1 MAFNFGVDT
10 RRGLGGPLSSLETND
25 GKTTE
30 DNSIDFYDGVKSS
43 PVHVSFPNDLEQ
55 IDHWITFRAFET
67 KQMSRRV
74 ATDKNALA
82 FIALPVPSNLSAG
95 YEIGYTEFS
104 LGAIGQEIVDAV
116 NNDEKSKQL
125 VAALGAGA
133 AAGAAV
139 AAVTGQSLLAGATA
153 GLTGATAIN
162 ILKGNKEATAFAAA
176 ASADALGGI
185 GGAISGQLGVARNPH
200 KVVLFEG
207 VGFREHQFTY
217 TFVPQSRAETNK
229 IRTIISLFK
238 YFGSPSL
245 NASGTLKL
253 SQLTGVKA
261 ADITISGGKHFF
273 KYPEYFEMDFHHPK
287 YLFQIGPSVLE
298 NIEVKYGGEQQY
310 YARGITDKT
319 PSPTQITMSLTFKET
334 EIITKENI
342 FSENR

>member
-1 MAFNFGVDT
+1 MAFYFEGKNRKRPT
-10 RRGLGGPLSSLETND
+10 LGALEDDVSQEN
-25 GKTTE
+25 GTE
-30 DNSIDFYDGVKSS
+30 GFALGINIPRF
-43 PVHVSFPNDLEQ
+43 VSFPNDLEQ

-67 KQMSRRV
+67 EQASRRESS
-74 ATDKNALA
+74 DKIPLA

-104 LGAIGQEIVDAV
+104 LEAIGKEIVDAV

-133 AAGAAV
+133 VAGGAV
-139 AAVTGQSLLAGATA
+139 AAVTGQSLIAGMATGAAGA
-153 GLTGATAIN
+153 GAIQ
-162 ILKGNKEATAFAAA
+162 ILNGNKEATALA
-176 ASADALGGI
+176 ASAKAQSLDLLGGY
-185 GGAISGQLGVARNPH
+185 GGAITGQLGVARNPH

-207 VGFREHQFTY
+207 VGFRKHQFTY

-253 SQLTGVKA
+253 SQLTGGKID
-261 ADITISGGKHFF
+261 DITISGGKHFF

-310 YARGITDKT
+310 YARDITGKN

-342 FSENR
+342 FRENR

>member
-1 MAFNFGVDT
+1 MAFNFDVGT
-10 RRGLGGPLSSLETND
+10 RGPLSSLEND
-25 GKTTE
+25 GETTKE
-30 DNSIDFYDGVKSS
+30 DNSIDFYDSVKSS
-43 PVHVSFPNDLEQ
+43 PIHVSFPNDLEQ

-74 ATDKNALA
+74 AADKNALA

-104 LGAIGQEIVDAV
+104 LGAIGKEIVDTV
-116 NNDEKSKQL
+116 NNDEKSKQV

-133 AAGAAV
+133 AAGGVV
-139 AAVTGQSLLAGATA
+139 AAVTGQSVAAGALAGAIGA
-153 GLTGATAIN
+153 GLVNGIKN
-162 ILKGNKEATAFAAA
+162 GNKEAI
-176 ASADALGGI
+176 ALGAAVGAQALGDL
-185 GGAISGQLGVARNPH
+185 GGAITGQLGVARNPH

-207 VGFREHQFTY
+207 VGFRKHQFTY
-217 TFVPQSRAETNK
+217 TFVPQSRAETDK

-238 YFGSPSL
+238 FFGSPSL

-253 SQLTGVKA
+253 NQLTDGKIE
-261 ADITISGGKHFF
+261 DITISGGKHFF

-310 YARGITDKT
+310 YARDIIGGT

-342 FSENR
+342 FKENR

>member
-1 MAFNFGVDT
+1 MAFYFEGKNPK
-10 RRGLGGPLSSLETND
+10 RPPLGALEDDVSQEN
-25 GKTTE
+25 GTE
-30 DNSIDFYDGVKSS
+30 GFALGINIPRF
-43 PVHVSFPNDLEQ
+43 VSFPNDLEQ

-67 KQMSRRV
+67 EQASRRESS
-74 ATDKNALA
+74 DKIPLA

-104 LGAIGQEIVDAV
+104 LDAIGKEIVDAV

-125 VAALGAGA
+125 VAALGTGGA
-133 AAGAAV
+133 VGATV
-139 AAVTGQSLLAGATA
+139 AAVTGQCVFKGMVAGAA
-153 GLTGATAIN
+153 GATAIN
-162 ILKGNKEATAFAAA
+162 ILNGNREATAFAAA
-176 ASADALGGI
+176 SGAQALGDI
-185 GGAISGQLGVARNPH
+185 GGAITGQLGVARNPH

-238 YFGSPSL
+238 FFGSPSL

-253 SQLTGVKA
+253 SQFDKRIE
-261 ADITISGGKHFF
+261 DITISGGKHFF

-287 YLFQIGPSVLE
+287 YLFQIGPSVLK

-342 FSENR
+342 IKENR

>member
-1 MAFNFGVDT
+1 MAFNFDVGT
-10 RRGLGGPLSSLETND
+10 RGPLSSLETND
-25 GKTTE
+25 GKTEE
-30 DNSIDFYDGVKSS
+30 DNSRDFYDGVKSS

-74 ATDKNALA
+74 AADKNALA

-104 LGAIGQEIVDAV
+104 LEAIGKEIVDAV

-125 VAALGAGA
+125 VASLGIGA

-139 AAVTGQSLLAGATA
+139 AAVTGQSLLKGLTAGAA
-153 GLTGATAIN
+153 GATAIN
-162 ILKGNKEATAFAAA
+162 VLNGNKEATAFAAA
-176 ASADALGGI
+176 ASVEALGGI
-185 GGAISGQLGVARNPH
+185 GGAITGQLGVARNPH

-207 VGFREHQFTY
+207 VGFRKHQFTY
-217 TFVPQSRAETNK
+217 TFVPQSRAETDK

-238 YFGSPSL
+238 FFGSPSL

-253 SQLTGVKA
+253 GQLTNGTIE
-261 ADITISGGKHFF
+261 DITISGGKHFF

-287 YLFQIGPSVLE
+287 YLFQIGPSVLK

-319 PSPTQITMSLTFKET
+319 PSPTQITLSLTFKET

>member
-1 MAFNFGVDT
+1 MAFNFGVGS
-10 RRGLGGPLSSLETND
+10 RGGPLSSLESLETND
-25 GKTTE
+25 GKTTAA
-30 DNSIDFYDGVKSS
+30 NSIDFYDGVKSS

-67 KQMSRRV
+67 KQMSRRAAV
-74 ATDKNALA
+74 DKNALA

-104 LGAIGQEIVDAV
+104 LGAIGKEIVDAV

-125 VAALGAGA
+125 VASLGVGA

-139 AAVTGQSLLAGATA
+139 AAMTGQSLLAGATA
-153 GLTGATAIN
+153 GTIGAGAIK
-162 ILKGNKEATAFAAA
+162 ILNGNKEATALAAA
-176 ASADALGGI
+176 VGAQALGDL
-185 GGAISGQLGVARNPH
+185 GGAITGQLGVARNPH

-207 VGFREHQFTY
+207 VGFRKHQFTY
-217 TFVPQSRAETNK
+217 TFVPQSRAETDK

-238 YFGSPSL
+238 FFGSPSL

-253 SQLTGVKA
+253 GQLTNNTIG
-261 ADITISGGKHFF
+261 DITISGGKHFF

-310 YARGITDKT
+310 YARGITDKI
-319 PSPTQITMSLTFKET
+319 PSPTQITLSLTFKET

>member
-1 MAFNFGVDT
+1 MAFYFEGKNSKRPPLDPLEDDVSQENGTKGFA
-10 RRGLGGPLSSLETND
+10 LGINIPR
-25 GKTTE
+25 
-30 DNSIDFYDGVKSS
+30 F
-43 PVHVSFPNDLEQ
+43 VSFPNDLEQ

-67 KQMSRRV
+67 KQASRRESS
-74 ATDKNALA
+74 DKTPLA

-104 LGAIGQEIVDAV
+104 LGAIGKEIVDAV

-125 VAALGAGA
+125 VASLGIGA

-139 AAVTGQSLLAGATA
+139 AVVTGQSLLAGATA
-153 GLTGATAIN
+153 GTIGAGAIN
-162 ILKGNKEATAFAAA
+162 TLNGNKEATALAAA
-176 ASADALGGI
+176 VGARALGDL
-185 GGAISGQLGVARNPH
+185 GGAITGQLGVARNPH

-207 VGFREHQFTY
+207 VGFRKHQFTY
-217 TFVPQSRAETNK
+217 TFVPQSRAETDK

-238 YFGSPSL
+238 FFGSPSL

-253 SQLTGVKA
+253 DQLTNGTIE
-261 ADITISGGKHFF
+261 DITISGGKHFF